1 MESQQTLNTKTIL
14 KNKNKVGGLIF
25 SDFKTYSKATVI
37 KRVWY
42 CHKHRHIDQ
51 WD

>member
-25 SDFKTYSKATVI
+25 SDFKTYYKVTLIKTVLY
-37 KRVWY
+37 W
-42 CHKHRHIDQ
+42 HEETNE
-51 WD
+51 